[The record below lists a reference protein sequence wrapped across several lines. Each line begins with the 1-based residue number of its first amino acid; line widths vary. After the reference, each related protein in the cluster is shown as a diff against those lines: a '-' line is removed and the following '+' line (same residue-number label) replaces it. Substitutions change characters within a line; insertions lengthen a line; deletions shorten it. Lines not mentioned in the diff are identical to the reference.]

1 MNIYNFIYCF
11 FYRYWEKR
19 NSDGRISGS
28 IHVFFTAFIHFLIIV
43 KIIWKING
51 IYALRFNFGQHGTS
65 KFMHLIWSVPI
76 LILLILF
83 YNRKRTKRLL
93 EEFHQKYD
101 NNRRKKTINLF
112 LYLVLPF
119 IVLLILLR

>member
-28 IHVFFTAFIHFLIIV
+28 IHVFLTAFIHFLILL
-43 KIIWKING
+43 KIILNIMG
-51 IYALRFNFGQHGTS
+51 IYAVRFDFGRHGTS
-65 KFMHLIWSVPI
+65 KSANLIWSVPT
-76 LILLILF
+76 LILFILF

-93 EEFHQKYD
+93 KEFHQKYD
-101 NNRRKKTINLF
+101 NNRRKKIINLF
-112 LYLVLPF
+112 LYLIVPF